1 MDENTMDP
9 VIAINL
15 LEQNAIRLLR
25 GEDKNC
31 EEIIYGIKTTNDAIS
46 RLISQIK
53 SNQFDSHSLDSLF
66 NYFVHYLKSMPNI
79 RDGFAEENIIQ
90 SLLDHVKQ
98 VNRLLIT
105 IEDHRFSKSI
115 VVYGCEELK

>member
-9 VIAINL
+9 VIAIHL
-15 LEQNAIRLLR
+15 LEQNVIRLLR

-46 RLISQIK
+46 GLISQIK
-53 SNQFDSHSLDSLF
+53 HNQFDSHSLDSLF
-66 NYFVHYLKSMPNI
+66 NYFVHYLNSMPNI
-79 RDGFAEENIIQ
+79 RDGFAEDNIIQ
-90 SLLDHVKQ
+90 SLINHVKQ

-115 VVYGCEELK
+115 VVYGCEEPK